1 MVPDV
6 NGEGNDCSLCL
17 LKKNK
22 GCQRKLVWGRLKAS
36 KQRQFFRDLC
46 VALLTKTALDARSLG
61 GFSLRQK
68 LLRSTLW
75 GFLRHNNHVQ
85 MRKLE
90 VGEYMRETSL
100 HVWLILIFLSRISLL
115 AFLSQDPEAS
125 LVRAGAG
132 CQARMEA
139 EAQDHLC
146 LWVDCECL
154 WWTLHGGQVLILLL
168 QTWTVLWL
176 CYHLEK
182 ENFPSDK
189 LIVTATGQN
198 SSPNLLWLLT
208 ALAFRSAFYYSRTF
222 SQIRDLKGRQQRITL
237 YQKYTFWLR
246 WINMKQQRN
255 Q

>member
-1 MVPDV
+1 
-6 NGEGNDCSLCL
+6 
-17 LKKNK
+17 
-22 GCQRKLVWGRLKAS
+22 
-36 KQRQFFRDLC
+36 
-46 VALLTKTALDARSLG
+46 
-61 GFSLRQK
+61 
-68 LLRSTLW
+68 
-75 GFLRHNNHVQ
+75 

-100 HVWLILIFLSRISLL
+100 YVWLILIFLSRISLL

-125 LVRAGAG
+125 LVRASAG
-132 CQARMEA
+132 CKARMEA

-146 LWVDCECL
+146 LWVDCKGL
-154 WWTLHGGQVLILLL
+154 WWTLQGGQVLILLL

-176 CYHLEK
+176 CYRLEK

-208 ALAFRSAFYYSRTF
+208 ALVFRSAFYYSRTS
-222 SQIRDLKGRQQRITL
+222 SQIRDLKGRQQKITL

-246 WINMKQQRN
+246 WINVKQQRN